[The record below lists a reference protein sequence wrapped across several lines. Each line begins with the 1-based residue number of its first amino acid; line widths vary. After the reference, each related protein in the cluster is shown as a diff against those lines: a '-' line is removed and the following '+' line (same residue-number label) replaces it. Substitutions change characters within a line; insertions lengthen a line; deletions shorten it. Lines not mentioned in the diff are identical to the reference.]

1 MSVEENLKE
10 MICREYGSVRQFA
23 QKIDVKYSTVMAILR
38 RGVKNSNIDNVIKIC
53 HTLNISVDA
62 LAEGRIVELP
72 HIKAT
77 YSTEVNE
84 LPELI
89 NAYLSFFENNIE
101 CTLDYIPLTDSEMSF
116 FVDGVNFL
124 FEQIRNLRKRTLAYK
139 RRHVY
144 NLEEEFEKNV
154 LKKDSKESNL
164 K

>member
-10 MICREYGSVRQFA
+10 MICREYGSIRQFA

-53 HTLNISVDA
+53 HELNISVDA
-62 LAEGRIVELP
+62 LAHGKIVMLP

-89 NAYLSFFENNIE
+89 NAYIAFYENNVE
-101 CTLDYIPLTDSEMSF
+101 CTLDYIPLTVDEMDF
-116 FVDGVNFL
+116 FTEGVNFL
-124 FEQIRNLRKRTLAYK
+124 FEQIRNLR
-139 RRHVY
+139 RRASKLPRNKY
-144 NLEEEFEKNV
+144 YMTEDFEKKV
-154 LKKDSKESNL
+154 LKENPKRE
-164 K
+164 